1 MQNGK
6 TSRTDLRL
14 SGRAPVPGLI
24 SKTTYQDNDAASA
37 ADLVSFDPMTEFVF
51 SVQDPNAV
59 TRDRIAAA
67 AREIF
72 GTGSESSDFI
82 AKLVEHMLSVA
93 ESRAKIVQ
101 ELIILGGNLQQMV
114 NMAITH
120 HTGKVGDTLAARRKA
135 AQLCFAFFKT
145 VLGITQ
151 PSARGYIR
159 CHQRFADDAEAI
171 RIFSYGELNLL
182 AAQDVTDEQIDI
194 IKLKKKEAEELK
206 DPSKKMTRD
215 DVEKLLRELQLKDE
229 QVEDAARELENIHE
243 ILEDHKTQLEVTER
257 ESQHL
262 REQLATYERHLA
274 EKESSIANLRTAL
287 TERTSGYPAMEQELA
302 AKNRKVAELTEQVN
316 AIANAPA
323 KVEKVEVPV
332 EVLPA
337 GYATA
342 KQAVMAA
349 YEELEDVKGKTHDLL
364 SQKAEIEAEISRQQ
378 AELNAGKAVQ
388 TSLETLT
395 TAWEDVS
402 GKMSSFQLAVLASAD
417 PTLYHPA
424 LEALAAQL
432 RKYVAEIEAALQR
445 Q

>member
-14 SGRAPVPGLI
+14 SRRAPVHRMVP
-24 SKTTYQDNDAASA
+24 TNTYQDDDTASA
-37 ADLVSFDPMTEFVF
+37 ADLVSFDPVTEFVF

-59 TRDRIAAA
+59 SRDRIAAA
-67 AREIF
+67 AHEIF
-72 GTGSESSDFI
+72 GTGPENSDFI

-101 ELIILGGNLQQMV
+101 ELIILGGNLQQVV

-120 HTGKVGDTLAARRKA
+120 HTGKVGDTLTARRKA

-182 AAQDVTDEQIDI
+182 AAQDVTDEQIDA
-194 IKLKKKEAEELK
+194 IKLKKKEADELK

-215 DVEKLLRELQLKDE
+215 DVQRLLRELQLKDE

-274 EKESSIANLRTAL
+274 EKESSISNLRTAL
-287 TERTSGYPAMEQELA
+287 TERVSGYPAMEQELA
-302 AKNRKVAELTEQVN
+302 AKNKKVDELT
-316 AIANAPA
+316 ALLKAAANAPA

-332 EVLPA
+332 ETLPA
-337 GYATA
+337 GFKTTRE
-342 KQAVMAA
+342 AVMAA
-349 YEELEDVKGKTHDLL
+349 LDELEEVKRKTEALRND
-364 SQKAEIEAEISRQQ
+364 QAVIEAEIQQ
-378 AELNAGKAVQ
+378 QQKELTASKAVQ
-388 TSLETLT
+388 DSLSALT
-395 TAWEDVS
+395 TAWENVS
-402 GKMSSFQLAVLASAD
+402 GKMSTFQLAVLASSD
-417 PTLYHPA
+417 PKLYNPA

-445 Q
+445 